1 MAHLIPA
8 VRSKHLTLDL
18 IQLDVASVAA
28 GSTFKTALYKER
40 VTAHEAAQ
48 KGGAGK
54 ASSAPPVKLDKGPMS
69 TSTAAGEGPSHG
81 LGGKTKGH
89 APSSAALAV
98 VGGIKKRTFDVGGS
112 KDSDWQGWVRSL

>member
-1 MAHLIPA
+1 MD
-8 VRSKHLTLDL
+8 SNTELDHC
-18 IQLDVASVAA
+18 QLVMLSIAA

-48 KGGAGK
+48 KGRKGK
-54 ASSAPPVKLDKGPMS
+54 DSAPEILEKGSMS
-69 TSTAAGEGPSHG
+69 TSTAGEGPSHG

-89 APSSAALAV
+89 APSSASLAV

-112 KDSDWQGWVRSL
+112 KNSDWQGWVKSLLL